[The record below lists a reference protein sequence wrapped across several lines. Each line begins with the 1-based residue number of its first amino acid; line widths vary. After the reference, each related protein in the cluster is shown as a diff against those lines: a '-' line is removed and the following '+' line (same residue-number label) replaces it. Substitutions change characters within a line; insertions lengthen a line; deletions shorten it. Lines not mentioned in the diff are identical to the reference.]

1 LDSIDV
7 NVTCFVLI
15 SRPTQPPSPSEYE
28 GVIPSPDPSV
38 LASHHSSVTRPASRR
53 SIPNTPP
60 QTLELW
66 LESRVMSSPI
76 EVTSNHD
83 SFDVYIDE
91 VRFIPD
97 NATIIKV
104 NDMLIPFIKDKGNP
118 LLLIMTKSGKGFGLL
133 EMSITK

>member
-1 LDSIDV
+1 
-7 NVTCFVLI
+7 
-15 SRPTQPPSPSEYE
+15 
-28 GVIPSPDPSV
+28 
-38 LASHHSSVTRPASRR
+38 
-53 SIPNTPP
+53 
-60 QTLELW
+60 
-66 LESRVMSSPI
+66 MSSPI